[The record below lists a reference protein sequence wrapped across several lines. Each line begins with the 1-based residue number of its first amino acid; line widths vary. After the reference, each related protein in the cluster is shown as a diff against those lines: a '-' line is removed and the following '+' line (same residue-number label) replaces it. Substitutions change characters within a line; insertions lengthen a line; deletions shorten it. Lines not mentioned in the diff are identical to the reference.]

1 MRRSARETPTNR
13 SMSSNPSGTRKSER
27 LEKRTPTPLVKGKD
41 KKQSTQSPLR
51 RSERGKKQFSSSS
64 SGSKKSNKNIG
75 ISVMKKK
82 VKKEKSV
89 KQLTFE
95 TEEVSRSKTQVEK
108 KRLNARDYRAL
119 FNLQRKKVSVAG
131 CGKELNLE
139 NKLSQ
144 ECSSSD
150 EGGASKNVG
159 RGNECGRG
167 KVEEL
172 RKIHTG
178 RGSERTKEE
187 SNCSLSKPA
196 DEIVENNIGLD
207 SSLSSQNHK
216 FVEGAHLSEDGT
228 SLENSKGGDCV
239 LLSSHKTVSGKQ
251 DDCDEMAKK
260 IVQSELVTPASSGGL
275 PDSGGGLDIGS
286 KDIPPK
292 RKRNTDNIDSD
303 STALASSKDVCPPL
317 ANAIIS
323 SPHGSNFAESCA
335 TSFKKQRVNHELQNT
350 KDICNASLPKD
361 RGEIGR
367 GVTTGLAEQCITNL
381 ESKNSSGDFQLDGNQ
396 NICLICKLGGKLL
409 CCEGRGCKR
418 SYHLSCLDPL
428 LKDVPP
434 GVWYCLACVRKKI
447 KLGVYSVSEGMESIW
462 DVKEVEVSG
471 LQKKQYLV
479 KYKGLA
485 HVHNQWVPESQ
496 LLVEAPSLIAKFNRK
511 TQVQKVNDFLLAT
524 KWKSEWTE
532 PHRLLQKRLIEPLK
546 QHDEVQLGCRYEWL
560 VKWHGLDYEQATWE
574 LEKASF
580 MELPKVQSLMKDYE
594 NRHEKAKRGHCLF
607 GIDKLS
613 AGSLTGID
621 NNRLDF
627 IRYLLDCWQKGQN
640 AVIIDDQLLCLQERI
655 VKVIKFISSLSSYVS
670 RPFLVISTA
679 LSLWDEEFCRLTPSL
694 DAVFYHGDKDLRR
707 SIRAVEFVGGEGIM
721 FEVLVTSPEII
732 AEDLN
737 VLGSVKWEA
746 IIVDDCQRYKV
757 QSSVEQIKGLSTEMR
772 LLLFNGQL
780 KDCCIEHLL
789 ALLDCQ
795 SDMNGF
801 ASLSTKSS
809 HKMGNL
815 KERLSKYIV
824 NGSKSD
830 SLKFVEYWVPV
841 QISNI
846 QLEQYCAT
854 LFSNSLFLCS
864 SSKNDLVGA
873 LSDILVSIRKCCDH
887 PYLMDPS
894 PEDILTKDAKVVD
907 ILDIGIKASGK
918 LQLLQAML
926 IEIRN
931 RGSRVIVLFQSSGPG
946 KDKIGDI
953 LDDFVRQRFGQD
965 SYERIDGCV
974 NQKRKQAALNNF
986 NNQKTRFVFLLESC
1000 ACLPSIKLSSVDTV
1014 IIFGSDWIPAND
1026 LRNLRKITL
1035 DSQFEQLKVFR
1046 LYSSFTVE
1054 ENVLILAKHDKILDS
1069 NVQSISRA
1077 TTQSL
1082 LMRGASYLFRKLDEF
1097 QNSSILNTN
1106 RSSSFDESSEKD
1118 VIRDF
1123 LTILSQDAKDNN
1135 SSTFSVIVKAKLNQG
1150 TYVSDPPLP
1159 GERKSQVR
1167 DEEFPHRFWKKLL
1180 EGKQPEWTFTS
1191 GLSQRN
1197 RKRVQNSEDILKKP
1211 EGEHGEVVKKH
1222 KKAANNDVGQ
1232 NHFESAPFEGN
1243 TDTGNNEGN
1252 LGGPSHNVHQ
1262 LMSGSSDHLN
1272 ASYANHAPSLQ
1283 SLTNVILDEPSSN
1296 MAKSNERINVHDSQK
1311 SLHLLLKPD
1320 MAKLCEILKLP
1331 DNVKAMVQSFLE
1343 YVMNNHHVIREPAT
1357 ILQAFQISLCW
1368 TAASLLKHKIDHKE
1382 SLALAKQHLNFGCKK
1397 EEADY
1402 VYSKFRCL
1410 KKVFLYHTGNVMLT
1424 CSSENSQSVTRV
1436 VNKEYLQARSGQE
1449 LLQLGLAKQDFS
1461 KSIKDIERK
1470 CDKQMRKV
1478 SQKQQEEIVEF
1489 NKKYNEEKA
1498 QLEYKQK
1505 TEAAV
1510 IRLHSN
1516 SSMRKNKLKLLD
1528 IEYKKK
1534 FEELEQQMVI
1544 RRKDLEE
1551 MHMAARDKLK
1561 KRKACWLEGV
1571 KSWAQVELINK
1582 PPSNKIGHNQENA
1595 ASVNSYLKKQN
1606 PEVIQGMQNK
1616 KVPLEV
1622 PETVSS
1628 DDDDDYLLPGVQST
1642 NEQIFDG
1649 VRSDLPDG
1657 EAPLRISTAISLRDG
1672 LEVNVPSSREQF
1684 SNAEVPLGVSE
1695 AVSSS
1700 DGAEHTN
1707 KFTCNEHNN
1716 GPTVMR
1722 PQNLSMG
1729 GSEIANSV
1737 GSQENIQGL
1746 ESSPEAVIG
1755 ERDGVQALNLE
1766 NATEVDEEDVVCI
1779 ANKDP
1784 NSRMIAG
1791 YQHNEKVSSGAIE
1804 SASNKAASDN
1814 SCKQQNEKALMERT
1828 ISNDSSDKTAGLGQ
1842 QDTGAA
1848 SGVPETALIEEI
1860 QGGETSKEQDGM
1872 IEAIETVN
1880 NEDSQSLGKTAG
1892 LGQQD
1897 TELLSGVIETAPSDV
1912 GDGGSSDTRIG
1923 GCAVASC
1930 ASTRVVQQDL
1940 VVPVTNEDN
1949 HLQEPSLALQVEC
1962 LLPTGST
1969 RLQDGVA
1976 SVSMNPDNLQQVDAS
1991 VQRQN
1996 DIAASPENVDAHV
2009 AEHVLQMPPTESAIS
2024 VNAMDLPSTSE
2035 TQHQSNH
2042 EDFIT
2047 CNIAGTSMPMVEDQV
2062 QCSDLAISQHGTHT
2076 TQHLPADI
2084 PVHGSGT
2091 HVSDTRTLP
2100 ISSGVN
2106 NYTVQTVPPVRVP
2119 PLPFYHDP
2127 LQVELERL
2135 RKEAEQIVNAHE
2147 NTKLQL
2153 KSDCEQ
2159 EVAQIRKKYEVKLQE
2174 LESEFLMKKKEMDM
2188 NEKKVLMNKILAE
2201 AFRSKCMDVKASSAP
2216 GIHQEVPSG
2225 FVQQLLQR
2233 SSQPAI
2239 VTGLSSAGQPTSGQQ
2254 IAIPSAHST
2263 SSLHAAH
2270 HSPGH
2275 LSGNLTRPPH
2285 INNIS
2290 PATGNLQIG
2299 SEIRCPAP
2307 HLQPFRPS
2315 ASTTPSLAVG
2325 TSSQQVPSNPPTTS
2339 SPPFQPAFRPQPSTQ
2354 QSHPHNNAHGPETT
2368 RFLPPLSR
2376 SSLSEIELL
2385 MEVDNQTNTN
2395 TNTNPSSNLRPLPSL
2410 GSDSDPVVR
2419 PELVLLNNTRASE
2432 ACPSE
2437 VVCLSDDD

>member
-1 MRRSARETPTNR
+1 MNSKAVGGKPSTISARETPTNR

-335 TSFKKQRVNHELQNT
+335 TSFKKQSQNW
-350 KDICNASLPKD
+350 PKPK
-361 RGEIGR
+361 
-367 GVTTGLAEQCITNL
+367 
-381 ESKNSSGDFQLDGNQ
+381 S
-396 NICLICKLGGKLL
+396 ICK
-409 CCEGRGCKR
+409 C
-418 SYHLSCLDPL
+418 
-428 LKDVPP
+428 
-434 GVWYCLACVRKKI
+434 
-447 KLGVYSVSEGMESIW
+447 
-462 DVKEVEVSG
+462 
-471 LQKKQYLV
+471 
-479 KYKGLA
+479 
-485 HVHNQWVPESQ
+485 
-496 LLVEAPSLIAKFNRK
+496 
-511 TQVQKVNDFLLAT
+511 KVNKL
-524 KWKSEWTE
+524 KS
-532 PHRLLQKRLIEPLK
+532 
-546 QHDEVQLGCRYEWL
+546 
-560 VKWHGLDYEQATWE
+560 
-574 LEKASF
+574 
-580 MELPKVQSLMKDYE
+580 
-594 NRHEKAKRGHCLF
+594 
-607 GIDKLS
+607 KL
-613 AGSLTGID
+613 
-621 NNRLDF
+621 N
-627 IRYLLDCWQKGQN
+627 
-640 AVIIDDQLLCLQERI
+640 
-655 VKVIKFISSLSSYVS
+655 
-670 RPFLVISTA
+670 
-679 LSLWDEEFCRLTPSL
+679 
-694 DAVFYHGDKDLRR
+694 
-707 SIRAVEFVGGEGIM
+707 
-721 FEVLVTSPEII
+721 
-732 AEDLN
+732 
-737 VLGSVKWEA
+737 
-746 IIVDDCQRYKV
+746 
-757 QSSVEQIKGLSTEMR
+757 
-772 LLLFNGQL
+772 
-780 KDCCIEHLL
+780 
-789 ALLDCQ
+789 
-795 SDMNGF
+795 DMNGF

-931 RGSRVIVLFQSSGPG
+931 RGSRVIVLFQVYALHRNSW

-1912 GDGGSSDTRIG
+1912 GDG
-1923 GCAVASC
+1923 
-1930 ASTRVVQQDL
+1930 
-1940 VVPVTNEDN
+1940 
-1949 HLQEPSLALQVEC
+1949 VEC

-2135 RKEAEQIVNAHE
+2135 RKEADQIVNAHE